1 MNDKKQ
7 LQNTELCEVTNVT
20 NNFENEPMMEVYIF
34 ETTQN
39 LEQLEQVIICSEK
52 SGGFSPD
59 DVSEIFRF
67 MHTIKGSS
75 AMMLFNNIEKA
86 AHAVEDIF
94 YFIREQKPAGLDFSA
109 VSDLVL
115 ECVDFIK
122 AEIDK
127 ITNKNE
133 ADGDPTKLLDSFK
146 LFLNELRQ
154 IFGAEDSQS
163 RGQPKK
169 QQYYIPQ
176 EKNQGLP
183 TDEDWLKKDAGDG
196 SCYQVII
203 QYENDCTM
211 ENIRAYTLVFGLAE
225 LVEELYYLPADIA
238 ENHET
243 AAYIRENGFE
253 IYFKTELGYDEIKS
267 HFENIIYVEQLLFRE
282 IEDERLDPF
291 RSSQNERKPRE
302 TFVLAEQESIKPA
315 NPSPAFSED
324 TQKNNSSAAQKMISV
339 NVDKL
344 DNLMNLVGELMIT
357 ESMVTQCP
365 EVELI
370 QSENFHKAS
379 IELHKITVELQDMV
393 MAIRMVPLSTTF
405 VKMNRIVR
413 DMCKK
418 LNREVVLDLSG
429 EETEVDKNII
439 EHISDPLMHIIRNA
453 VDHGI
458 ESEDERLAMGKEKAG
473 HILLEAK
480 NVGSD
485 VLIVIKDDGRGLNKA
500 RILEKARQNDLL
512 TKPEEEMSDR
522 EIYKLILLPGFST
535 KESIT
540 EFSGRGVGM
549 DVVTKNLEEVG
560 GTVLVD
566 SEMDRGTTIT
576 LKIPLT
582 LAIVEGMNI
591 RVGKSR
597 YTIPITTISESFRP
611 DQQDCLMDPDNNE
624 MVMIRGQC
632 FPILR
637 LHQHYHIKNAE
648 TDLTKGILIMVEQE
662 EKVICVFADELL
674 GQQQVV
680 VKALPNY
687 VNSMKKILG
696 LAGCTLLP
704 DGSISLIMDISG
716 LTGLRVQ

>member
-1 MNDKKQ
+1 M
-7 LQNTELCEVTNVT
+7 TR
-20 NNFENEPMMEVYIF
+20 NFENEPMVEVYIF
-34 ETTQN
+34 ETIQN
-39 LEQLEQVIICSEK
+39 LEQLEQAIICSEK
-52 SGGFSPD
+52 NGGFTPD

-75 AMMLFNNIEKA
+75 AMMLFDNIEKV
-86 AHAVEDIF
+86 AHAMEDVF
-94 YFIREQKPAGLDFSA
+94 YYIREQKPSGLDFSA

-115 ECVDFIK
+115 SCVDFIK
-122 AEIDK
+122 AEIEK
-127 ITNKNE
+127 ITNRYD
-133 ADGDPTKLLDSFK
+133 ADGDPA
-146 LFLNELRQ
+146 FLIESLKVFLGELRQ
-154 IFGAEDSQS
+154 IFGEEDSQNRS
-163 RGQPKK
+163 QQKK

-176 EKNQGLP
+176 EKKTEPTAASPNQDSDG
-183 TDEDWLKKDAGDG
+183 KAAG

-203 QYENDCTM
+203 QYEDDCTM

-225 LVEELYYLPADIA
+225 LAEEVYYLPADIA
-238 ENHET
+238 ENPDT

-253 IYFKTELGYDEIKS
+253 IYFRTELGYEEIKS

-282 IEDERLDPF
+282 IEDERLDLF
-291 RSSQNERKPRE
+291 RQPQEPTAPPES
-302 TFVLAEQESIKPA
+302 FVLPEPELAKPI
-315 NPSPAFSED
+315 SP
-324 TQKNNSSAAQKMISV
+324 TNLSAASEELPKSSGGATQKMISV

-344 DNLMNLVGELMIT
+344 DNMMNLVGELMIT

-365 EVELI
+365 EVEMI
-370 QSENFHKAS
+370 QSENFHKAA

-393 MAIRMVPLSTTF
+393 MSIRMVPLSTTF

-418 LNREVVLDLSG
+418 LSREVVLDLYG

-453 VDHGI
+453 IDHGI
-458 ESEDERLAMGKEKAG
+458 ESEQERLAKGKEKAG
-473 HILLEAK
+473 RIILEAK

-485 VLIVIKDDGRGLNKA
+485 VLIVIKDDGRGLDKERILKKA
-500 RILEKARQNDLL
+500 RENDLL
-512 TKPEEEMSDR
+512 TKPEAEMSDR
-522 EIYKLILLPGFST
+522 EIFKLILLPGFST

-566 SEMDRGTTIT
+566 SEIDRGTTIT

-611 DQQDCLMDPDNNE
+611 NQKDCMMDPDNNE
-624 MVMIRGQC
+624 MVMVRGQC

-637 LHQHYHIKNAE
+637 LHKHYQIKNAE
-648 TDLTKGILIMVEQE
+648 TDLTKGILIMVEQD

-687 VNSMKKILG
+687 VNTMKKVLG

>member
-1 MNDKKQ
+1 M
-7 LQNTELCEVTNVT
+7 TR
-20 NNFENEPMMEVYIF
+20 NFENEPMMEVYIF

-39 LEQLEQVIICSEK
+39 IEQLEQVIICSEK
-52 SGGFSPD
+52 NGGFTPD

-75 AMMLFNNIEKA
+75 AMMLFDNIEKV
-86 AHAVEDIF
+86 AHAMEDIF
-94 YFIREQKPAGLDFSA
+94 YFIREQKPEGLDFSA

-115 ECVDFIK
+115 GCVDFIK

-127 ITNKNE
+127 ITNREDAN
-133 ADGDPTKLLDSFK
+133 GDPAFLIESLKMYLDQ
-146 LFLNELRQ
+146 LRQ
-154 IFGAEDSQS
+154 IFGEEDAQN

-176 EKNQGLP
+176 EKKSGLP
-183 TDEDWLKKDAGDG
+183 AEVVQAKGEPGTGSEA

-203 QYENDCTM
+203 QYEDDCTM

-225 LVEELYYLPADIA
+225 LVEELYYLPEDIA
-238 ENHET
+238 ENSET

-253 IYFKTELGYDEIKS
+253 IYFKTELPYDEIKA

-282 IEDERLDPF
+282 IEDQRLDPF
-291 RSSQNERKPRE
+291 RNRVLVE
-302 TFVLAEQESIKPA
+302 TPPESFVLPEKELVKPPVA
-315 NPSPAFSED
+315 TASCPED
-324 TQKNNSSAAQKMISV
+324 NQKGNTGATQKMISV

-365 EVELI
+365 EVEAI
-370 QSENFHKAS
+370 ESENFHKAS
-379 IELHKITVELQDMV
+379 IELHKITAELQDMV
-393 MAIRMVPLSTTF
+393 MSIRMVPLSTTF

-418 LNREVVLDLSG
+418 LNREVVLDLYG

-453 VDHGI
+453 IDHGI
-458 ESEDERLAMGKEKAG
+458 ESEEERLAKGKGKVG
-473 HILLEAK
+473 RIILEAK

-485 VLIVIKDDGRGLNKA
+485 VLIVVKDDGRGLDKQ

-522 EIYKLILLPGFST
+522 EIFKLILLPGFST
-535 KESIT
+535 KDSIT
-540 EFSGRGVGM
+540 EYSGRGVGM
-549 DVVTKNLEEVG
+549 DVVTKNLDEVG

-566 SEMDRGTTIT
+566 SEVDRGTTIT

-611 DQQDCLMDPDNNE
+611 ALSDCMMDPDNNE

-632 FPILR
+632 YPILR
-637 LHQHYHIKNAE
+637 LHQHYQIKNAE
-648 TDLTKGILIMVEQE
+648 TDLTRGILIMVEQDD
-662 EKVICVFADELL
+662 KVICVFADELL